1 VTTST
6 LLCALLASGLAV
18 MLARENR
25 IRRAFQDLV
34 ARLLDRLK
42 APASFQAGYQA
53 GHRHKR
59 GPHSHTPRNR
69 L

>member
-1 VTTST
+1 MTTST

-25 IRRAFQDLV
+25 IRRALQDLV
-34 ARLLDRLK
+34 ARLLNRLK
-42 APASFQAGYQA
+42 APAGYQA

-69 L
+69 P